1 MRVEAVGKG
10 NVITNAADYTK
21 AELNSMS
28 FANETLQH
36 AVFAIDLDAETDYQ
50 SLLNRNDE
58 LSRSIESVA
67 KRYHISDVVYVDGD
81 VVESTAFI
89 DMHDLLRSYIIE
101 RSGVEGRV
109 RSPKGREHTG

>member
-36 AVFAIDLDAETDYQ
+36 AVFAIDLDAQTDYQ

-58 LSRSIESVA
+58 LSRGVESVA
-67 KRYHISDVVYVDGD
+67 KGIIFPMLFMLMG
-81 VVESTAFI
+81 
-89 DMHDLLRSYIIE
+89 MLLR
-101 RSGVEGRV
+101 V
-109 RSPKGREHTG
+109 RLLLICTIYSVRTSSNVLELKEEFALRRD